1 MQAPGDMVQL
11 VSATRRRLHAR
22 GIEARAATAGTGEA
36 IWRILFG
43 AAGAFCLITLSV
55 VCLLPFRSRLDPGT
69 VALVMLIPPVAAAS
83 GGVWLGVG
91 AAVFSAGA
99 FNFFFTHPYNSF
111 RIQSSASITA
121 FVVYMFMAV
130 TLAVLASRLRDAR
143 SLANRRARNASL
155 LGSLAVE
162 MIRQSKLEPPLRSAL
177 HDLVEAL
184 DLRGAH
190 LEVTNA
196 LGERV
201 DIDSG
206 DAVQAR
212 GLIPARPSATPVV
225 LREAGGLALV
235 PVATGD
241 ASYGYLSVDGGGHD
255 ALGADAY
262 RLLDSFAGVVAL
274 AAARSDIEEQA
285 VRRRS
290 LEESDRLR
298 RALLHSVSH
307 DLRTPLT
314 AIRTIAAA
322 LRDADVDKTQRDSML
337 ADVEHEAGRL
347 SRLVANLLE
356 VSRVE
361 SGTLHPALMPVPV
374 DELCRAAVDDARLT
388 LGDHVVELDI
398 EPHLPPVDVD
408 ETMLR
413 QVLVN
418 LLENAA
424 TYDSGPIRLRALRA
438 GRRLELRVIDHGPG
452 VPEAERQRIFE
463 AFQRLRTPERAPERG
478 TGLGLAIARGFVEAQ
493 EGTIRVETT
502 IGGGATFV
510 VSLALGDG
518 PRLGTARTD

>member
-1 MQAPGDMVQL
+1 MSAAP
-11 VSATRRRLHAR
+11 RRLRSAVVEAHAR
-22 GIEARAATAGTGEA
+22 SAGTGEA
-36 IWRILFG
+36 IWRVLFG
-43 AAGAFCLITLSV
+43 AAGSFALIAIAVIS
-55 VCLLPFRSRLDPGT
+55 LLPFRHRLDPGT
-69 VALVMLIPPVAAAS
+69 VALIFLIPPVAAAT
-83 GGVWLGVG
+83 GGLVLGMG
-91 AAVFSAGA
+91 SALASALA
-99 FNFFFTHPYNSF
+99 FNFFFTKPYNSF
-111 RIQSSASITA
+111 RIESSASIAA
-121 FVVYMFMAV
+121 FVVYMFMGV
-130 TLAVLASRLRDAR
+130 TLAILASRLRDAR
-143 SLANRRARNASL
+143 RLANRRARNASL
-155 LGSLAVE
+155 LGGLAVE

-184 DLRGAH
+184 DLQGAH

-201 DIDSG
+201 EIDSG

-212 GLIPARPSATPVV
+212 ALIPVPGSATPVV
-225 LREAGGLALV
+225 LRERGGLALV

-241 ASYGYLSVDGGGHD
+241 ASYGYLSVDGGRG
-255 ALGADAY
+255 AEFGADAF

-322 LRDADVDKTQRDSML
+322 LRDADVDKAERDSML
-337 ADVEHEAGRL
+337 ADVEYEAGRL
-347 SRLVANLLE
+347 TRLVSNLLE

-361 SGTLHPALMPVPV
+361 SGSLRPARVPVPV
-374 DELCRAAVDDARLT
+374 EELCRMALDDARHALA
-388 LGDHVVELDI
+388 DHVVELEL
-398 EPHLPPVDVD
+398 EPHLPPVEVD

-424 TYDSGPIRLRALRA
+424 TYGRDPVKLRALRA
-438 GRRLELRVIDHGPG
+438 GRRIELRVVDHGPG
-452 VPEAERQRIFE
+452 VPEAERRRIFE
-463 AFQRLRTPERAPERG
+463 AFQRLRTPGTSRERG
-478 TGLGLAIARGFVEAQ
+478 TGLGLAISLGFVEAHH
-493 EGTIRVETT
+493 GTIRVETT

-510 VSLALGDG
+510 VSLPLG
-518 PRLGTARTD
+518 

>member
-1 MQAPGDMVQL
+1 V
-11 VSATRRRLHAR
+11 
-22 GIEARAATAGTGEA
+22 
-36 IWRILFG
+36 IWRVLFG
-43 AAGAFCLITLSV
+43 AAGAFALIALAV
-55 VCLLPFRSRLDPGT
+55 VSLLPLRDQVDSGT
-69 VALVMLIPPVAAAS
+69 VALIMLIPPVVAAT
-83 GGVWLGVG
+83 GGLYLGVG
-91 AAVFSAGA
+91 SAVVTGLA

-111 RIQSSASITA
+111 RIESSASIA
-121 FVVYMFMAV
+121 ALIVYVIMALV
-130 TLAVLASRLRDAR
+130 LAILASRLREAR

-155 LGSLAVE
+155 LGGLAVE
-162 MIRQSKLEPPLRSAL
+162 MIRQSNLEPPLRSAL

-184 DLRGAH
+184 ELRGAH
-190 LEVTNA
+190 LQVTNA

-206 DAVQAR
+206 DAELAR
-212 GLIPARPSATPVV
+212 ALVPDSASQSVV
-225 LREAGGLALV
+225 LRDRAGLALV

-241 ASYGYLSVDGGGHD
+241 ASYGYLAVDPGLQHE
-255 ALGADAY
+255 LGADAR

-314 AIRTIAAA
+314 AIRAIAAA
-322 LRDADVDKTQRDSML
+322 LRDGDVDKAQRDEML
-337 ADVEHEAGRL
+337 DDVEHEAGRL
-347 SRLVANLLE
+347 TRLVSNLLE

-361 SGTLHPALMPVPV
+361 SGALRPLRVPVPV
-374 DELCRAAVDDARLT
+374 EELCRAALDDARFALEE
-388 LGDHVVELDI
+388 HVVEAEI
-398 EPHLPPVDVD
+398 EPHLPPVEVD
-408 ETMLR
+408 ETMIR

-424 TYDSGPIRLRALRA
+424 IHDPGPIKLRAVRA

-463 AFQRLRTPERAPERG
+463 AFHRLRTQGGIRERG
-478 TGLGLAIARGFVEAQ
+478 TGLGLAIARGFVEAHH
-493 EGTIRVETT
+493 GTIRVETT
-502 IGGGATFV
+502 IGGGATFI
-510 VSLALGDG
+510 VSLLLG
-518 PRLGTARTD
+518 

>member
-1 MQAPGDMVQL
+1 VSQVNRGLRTRL
-11 VSATRRRLHAR
+11 V
-22 GIEARAATAGTGEA
+22 EQRAATAGTGEA
-36 IWRILFG
+36 VWRLLFG
-43 AAGAFCLITLSV
+43 AAGAFCLVTLSV
-55 VCLLPFRSRLDPGT
+55 VCLLPFRDQLDPGT
-69 VALVMLIPPVAAAS
+69 VALIMLIPPVAAAS
-83 GGVWLGVG
+83 GGLWLGIG
-91 AAVFSAGA
+91 AAAFSAGA

-111 RIQSSASITA
+111 RIESSASIAA
-121 FVVYMFMAV
+121 FVVYMFMAI
-130 TLAVLASRLRDAR
+130 TLAILAARLRDAR

-155 LGSLAVE
+155 LGGLAVE

-201 DIDSG
+201 EVDSG
-206 DAVQAR
+206 EAVEAR
-212 GLIPARPSATPVV
+212 ALVPRSASAAPVV
-225 LREAGGLALV
+225 LRERDGLALV

-241 ASYGYLSVDGGGHD
+241 TAFGYLSVDPGPGHE
-255 ALGADAY
+255 LGADAH
-262 RLLDSFAGVVAL
+262 RLLDSFAGVIAL

-322 LRDADVDKTQRDSML
+322 LRDADVEKVERDAML

-347 SRLVANLLE
+347 TRLVSNLLE

-361 SGTLHPALMPVPV
+361 GGALRPMLVPVPV
-374 DELCRAAVDDARLT
+374 EELCRAAVDDARLA
-388 LGDHVVELDI
+388 LGDHEVEIDI

-424 TYDSGPIRLRALRA
+424 IHDPGPLRLRAIRS

-463 AFQRLRTPERAPERG
+463 AFQRLRARSAVRERG
-478 TGLGLAIARGFVEAQ
+478 TGLGLAIARGFVEAHG
-493 EGTIRVETT
+493 GTIRVETT

-510 VSLALGDG
+510 VSLPLA
-518 PRLGTARTD
+518 

>member
-1 MQAPGDMVQL
+1 
-11 VSATRRRLHAR
+11 
-22 GIEARAATAGTGEA
+22 
-36 IWRILFG
+36 
-43 AAGAFCLITLSV
+43 
-55 VCLLPFRSRLDPGT
+55 
-69 VALVMLIPPVAAAS
+69 
-83 GGVWLGVG
+83 
-91 AAVFSAGA
+91 
-99 FNFFFTHPYNSF
+99 
-111 RIQSSASITA
+111 
-121 FVVYMFMAV
+121 
-130 TLAVLASRLRDAR
+130 
-143 SLANRRARNASL
+143 
-155 LGSLAVE
+155 

-184 DLRGAH
+184 ELRGAH
-190 LEVTNA
+190 LQVTNA

-206 DAVQAR
+206 DAELAR
-212 GLIPARPSATPVV
+212 ALVPNTTSQSVV
-225 LREAGGLALV
+225 LREREGLALV

-241 ASYGYLSVDGGGHD
+241 AAYGYLSVDPGPHHE
-255 ALGADAY
+255 LGADAH

-285 VRRRS
+285 VRRRT

-322 LRDADVDKTQRDSML
+322 LRNADVDEAQRDSML

-347 SRLVANLLE
+347 TRLVSNLLE

-361 SGTLHPALMPVPV
+361 SGALRPVRIPVPV
-374 DELCRAAVDDARLT
+374 EELCRAALDDARLA
-388 LGDHVVELDI
+388 LGNHAVEVEVDT
-398 EPHLPPVDVD
+398 HLPPVEVD
-408 ETMLR
+408 ETMIR

-424 TYDSGPIRLRALRA
+424 IHDPGPIKLRAVRA

-463 AFQRLRTPERAPERG
+463 AFHRLRSQDGIRERG
-478 TGLGLAIARGFVEAQ
+478 TGLGLAIARGFVEAHH
-493 EGTIRVETT
+493 GTIRVETT
-502 IGGGATFV
+502 IGGGATFI
-510 VSLALGDG
+510 VSLPFG
-518 PRLGTARTD
+518 

>member
-1 MQAPGDMVQL
+1 VSEARNGLRTRL
-11 VSATRRRLHAR
+11 V
-22 GIEARAATAGTGEA
+22 EQRAATAGTGEA
-36 IWRILFG
+36 VWRVLFG
-43 AAGAFCLITLSV
+43 AAGAFCLVTLSV
-55 VCLLPFRSRLDPGT
+55 VCLLPFRDQLDPGT
-69 VALVMLIPPVAAAS
+69 VALIMLIPPVAAAS
-83 GGVWLGVG
+83 GGLWLGVG
-91 AAVFSAGA
+91 AAAFSAGA

-111 RIQSSASITA
+111 RIESSASIA
-121 FVVYMFMAV
+121 ALVVYLFMAV
-130 TLAVLASRLRDAR
+130 TLAILAARLRDAR

-155 LGSLAVE
+155 LGGLAVE

-201 DIDSG
+201 EVDSG
-206 DAVQAR
+206 EVVEAR
-212 GLIPARPSATPVV
+212 ALVPREQSGTSVV
-225 LREAGGLALV
+225 LREEGGLALV

-241 ASYGYLSVDGGGHD
+241 AAFGYLSVDPGPGHE
-255 ALGADAY
+255 LGADAH
-262 RLLDSFAGVVAL
+262 RLLDSFAGVIAL

-322 LRDADVDKTQRDSML
+322 LRDADVEKEQRNAML

-347 SRLVANLLE
+347 TRLVTNLLE

-361 SGTLHPALMPVPV
+361 SGALRPVVVPVPV
-374 DELCRAAVDDARLT
+374 EELCRAAVDDARLA
-388 LGDHVVELDI
+388 LGDHGVEIDI
-398 EPHLPPVDVD
+398 EPHLPPVEVD

-424 TYDSGPIRLRALRA
+424 LHDHGPIKLRAVRA

-463 AFQRLRTPERAPERG
+463 AFQRLRGREGVRERG
-478 TGLGLAIARGFVEAQ
+478 TGLGLAIARGFVEAHS
-493 EGTIRVETT
+493 GTIRVETT

-510 VSLALGDG
+510 VSLPLA
-518 PRLGTARTD
+518 

>member
-1 MQAPGDMVQL
+1 VSETHRGFRTRL
-11 VSATRRRLHAR
+11 V
-22 GIEARAATAGTGEA
+22 EQRAATAGTGEA
-36 IWRILFG
+36 VWRILFG
-43 AAGAFCLITLSV
+43 SAGAFCLVTLSV
-55 VCLLPFRSRLDPGT
+55 VCLLPFRDQLDPGT
-69 VALVMLIPPVAAAS
+69 VALIMLIPPVAAAS
-83 GGVWLGVG
+83 GGLWLGIG
-91 AAVFSAGA
+91 AAVFSAAA
-99 FNFFFTHPYNSF
+99 FNFFFTHPYGSF
-111 RIQSSASITA
+111 RIESSASIA
-121 FVVYMFMAV
+121 ALIVYIFMAV
-130 TLAVLASRLRDAR
+130 TLAILSTRLRDAR
-143 SLANRRARNASL
+143 LLANRRARNASL
-155 LGSLAVE
+155 LGGLAVE

-184 DLRGAH
+184 ELRGAH
-190 LEVTNA
+190 VEVTNA

-201 DIDSG
+201 DVDSG
-206 DAVQAR
+206 EAVEAR
-212 GLIPARPSATPVV
+212 AVVPAPGSTAPVV
-225 LREAGGLALV
+225 LHERGGPSLV

-241 ASYGYLSVDGGGHD
+241 ASYGYLSVDPGPGHE
-255 ALGADAY
+255 LGADAH
-262 RLLDSFAGVVAL
+262 RLLDSFAGVIAL

-322 LRDADVDKTQRDSML
+322 LRGADVEKGQRDAML

-347 SRLVANLLE
+347 TRLVTNLLE

-361 SGTLHPALMPVPV
+361 SGALRPVLVPVPV
-374 DELCRAAVDDARLT
+374 EELCRAAVDDARLA
-388 LGDHVVELDI
+388 LGDREVEIDI

-424 TYDSGPIRLRALRA
+424 IHDPGPLKLRAVRA

-463 AFQRLRTPERAPERG
+463 AFQRLRAREGVRERG
-478 TGLGLAIARGFVEAQ
+478 TGLGLAIARGFVEAHG
-493 EGTIRVETT
+493 GTIRVETT

-510 VSLALGDG
+510 VSLPLA
-518 PRLGTARTD
+518 

>member
-1 MQAPGDMVQL
+1 MSAAPHRARSPL
-11 VSATRRRLHAR
+11 V
-22 GIEARAATAGTGEA
+22 EQRAATAGTGEA
-36 IWRILFG
+36 IWRTLFG
-43 AAGAFCLITLSV
+43 AAGAFCLITLAV
-55 VCLLPFRSRLDPGT
+55 VCLLPFRDRLDPGT

-83 GGVWLGVG
+83 GGLWLGVG
-91 AAVFSAGA
+91 AAAASAGA
-99 FNFFFTHPYNSF
+99 FNFFFTEPYNSF
-111 RIQSSASITA
+111 RVASSASIA
-121 FVVYMFMAV
+121 ALVVYMFMAV
-130 TLAVLASRLRDAR
+130 TLAVLAARLREAR

-155 LGSLAVE
+155 LGGLAVE

-177 HDLVEAL
+177 RDLVEAL
-184 DLRGAH
+184 ELRGAH

-201 DIDSG
+201 DVDSG

-212 GLIPARPSATPVV
+212 ALVPFGHSSGPVV
-225 LREAGGLALV
+225 LREQGGLALV
-235 PVATGD
+235 PIATGD
-241 ASYGYLSVDGGGHD
+241 ASYGYLSVDAGTGHELGTD
-255 ALGADAY
+255 AH
-262 RLLDSFAGVVAL
+262 RVLDSFAGVVAL
-274 AAARSDIEEQA
+274 AAARSNIEEQA

-314 AIRTIAAA
+314 AIRTIASA
-322 LRDADVDKTQRDSML
+322 LRSADVEKEQRDAML

-347 SRLVANLLE
+347 AHLVSNLLE

-361 SGTLHPALMPVPV
+361 SGTLRPVLVPVPV
-374 DELCRAAVDDARLT
+374 EELCRAAVDDARSA
-388 LGDHVVELDI
+388 LGSRHVEVDV
-398 EPHLPPVDVD
+398 EPHLPPVEVD

-424 TYDSGPIRLRALRA
+424 TYDPGPLKLRALRA

-463 AFQRLRTPERAPERG
+463 AFQRLRSQTAARERG
-478 TGLGLAIARGFVEAQ
+478 TGLGLAIVRGFVEAH
-493 EGTIRVETT
+493 EGTVRVETT

-510 VSLALGDG
+510 VSLPLG
-518 PRLGTARTD
+518 

>member
-1 MQAPGDMVQL
+1 MSTAPHRLPSPTVDAYAR
-11 VSATRRRLHAR
+11 SAA
-22 GIEARAATAGTGEA
+22 TGEA
-36 IWRILFG
+36 IWRVLFG
-43 AAGAFCLITLSV
+43 AAGAFCLIALSV
-55 VCLLPFRSRLDPGT
+55 VCLLPFRDRLDPGT
-69 VALVMLIPPVAAAS
+69 VALIMLVPPVAAAS
-83 GGVWLGVG
+83 GGLWLGVG
-91 AAVFSAGA
+91 AALVSAGA
-99 FNFFFTHPYNSF
+99 FNFFFTHPYLSF
-111 RIQSSASITA
+111 RVESSASIA
-121 FVVYMFMAV
+121 ALIVYLFVAV
-130 TLAVLASRLRDAR
+130 TLAVLAARLREAR
-143 SLANRRARNASL
+143 ALANRRARNASL
-155 LGSLAVE
+155 LGGLAVE

-184 DLRGAH
+184 ELRGAH
-190 LEVTNA
+190 LQVTNA

-201 DIDSG
+201 EIDSG
-206 DAVQAR
+206 DADLAR
-212 GLIPARPSATPVV
+212 ALVPDSSSQSVV
-225 LREAGGLALV
+225 LRERDGLALV

-241 ASYGYLSVDGGGHD
+241 AAYGYLSVDPGRHE
-255 ALGADAY
+255 LGADAH

-322 LRDADVDKTQRDSML
+322 LRDADVPKDERDSML

-347 SRLVANLLE
+347 TRLVSNLLE

-361 SGTLHPALMPVPV
+361 SGALRPVRVPVPV
-374 DELCRAAVDDARLT
+374 EELCRAALEDARLA
-388 LGDHVVELDI
+388 LEGHVVELEL
-398 EPHLPPVDVD
+398 EPHLPPVEVD

-424 TYDSGPIRLRALRA
+424 LHDPGPLKLRAVRA
-438 GRRLELRVIDHGPG
+438 GRRIELRVIDHGPG

-463 AFQRLRTPERAPERG
+463 AFQRLRSAAGVRERG
-478 TGLGLAIARGFVEAQ
+478 TGLGLAIARGFVEAH
-493 EGTIRVETT
+493 GGSIRVETT

-510 VSLALGDG
+510 VSLPVG
-518 PRLGTARTD
+518 

>member
-1 MQAPGDMVQL
+1 MSTAPG
-11 VSATRRRLHAR
+11 RLRVRAV
-22 GIEARAATAGTGEA
+22 EQRAATAGTGEA
-36 IWRILFG
+36 IWRALFG

-55 VCLLPFRSRLDPGT
+55 VCLLPFRDQLDPGT
-69 VALVMLIPPVAAAS
+69 VALIMLIPPVAAAT
-83 GGVWLGVG
+83 GGLWLGIG
-91 AAVFSAGA
+91 AAAASAGA
-99 FNFFFTHPYNSF
+99 FNFFFTKPYLSF
-111 RIQSSASITA
+111 RVESSASVAALI
-121 FVVYMFMAV
+121 VYMFMAV
-130 TLAVLASRLRDAR
+130 TLALLASRLRDAR
-143 SLANRRARNASL
+143 TLANRRARNASL
-155 LGSLAVE
+155 LGGLAVE

-184 DLRGAH
+184 DLHGAH

-212 GLIPARPSATPVV
+212 ALVPVGSSATPVV
-225 LREAGGLALV
+225 LRERGGLALV

-241 ASYGYLSVDGGGHD
+241 ESYGYLSVDTGGSSE
-255 ALGADAY
+255 LGADAY
-262 RLLDSFAGVVAL
+262 RLLESFAGVVAL

-285 VRRRS
+285 IRRRS

-314 AIRTIAAA
+314 AISTIASA
-322 LRDADVDKTQRDSML
+322 LRSADVDREERDAML
-337 ADVEHEAGRL
+337 ADVENEAGRL
-347 SRLVANLLE
+347 SRLVGNLLE

-361 SGTLHPALMPVPV
+361 SGALRPMRVPVPV
-374 DELCRAAVDDARLT
+374 EELTRAALDDARLV
-388 LGDHVVELDI
+388 LGDHDVELDI
-398 EPHLPPVDVD
+398 EPHLPPVEVD

-418 LLENAA
+418 LLENASMH
-424 TYDSGPIRLRALRA
+424 DPGPIKLRALRA

-463 AFQRLRTPERAPERG
+463 AFQRLRARNGARERG
-478 TGLGLAIARGFVEAQ
+478 TGLGLAIARGFVEAHD
-493 EGTIRVETT
+493 GTIRVETT

-510 VSLALGDG
+510 VSLPLG
-518 PRLGTARTD
+518 

>member
-1 MQAPGDMVQL
+1 
-11 VSATRRRLHAR
+11 VSATAPRRFSPRAV
-22 GIEARAATAGTGEA
+22 EERAASASTGEA
-36 IWRILFG
+36 LWRALFG
-43 AAGAFCLITLSV
+43 AAGAFCLITLAV
-55 VCLLPFRSRLDPGT
+55 VCLLPFRDRLDPGT
-69 VALVMLIPPVAAAS
+69 VALIMLVPPVAAAS
-83 GGVWLGVG
+83 GGLWLGIG
-91 AAVFSAGA
+91 AALVTAGA

-111 RIQSSASITA
+111 RVESSASIA
-121 FVVYMFMAV
+121 ALVVYVFMAI

-143 SLANRRARNASL
+143 TLANRRARNASL
-155 LGSLAVE
+155 LGGLAVE

-201 DIDSG
+201 DVDSG
-206 DAVQAR
+206 DAIHAR
-212 GLIPARPSATPVV
+212 ALIPVANSATTVV
-225 LREAGGLALV
+225 LREQGGLALV

-241 ASYGYLSVDGGGHD
+241 AAYGYLTVDAGPD
-255 ALGADAY
+255 RELGADAH
-262 RLLDSFAGVVAL
+262 RVLDSFAGVVAL
-274 AAARSDIEEQA
+274 AVARSTIEEQA

-322 LRDADVDKTQRDSML
+322 LRGADVEKDQRDAML

-347 SRLVANLLE
+347 TRLVANLLE

-361 SGTLHPALMPVPV
+361 SGALRPARVPVPV
-374 DELCRAAVDDARLT
+374 EELARAAIDDARLA
-388 LGDHVVELDI
+388 LGDHVVELDV
-398 EPHLPPVDVD
+398 EPHLPPVEVD

-424 TYDSGPIRLRALRA
+424 SHDPGPVKLRAVRV
-438 GRRLELRVIDHGPG
+438 GRHLELRVVDHGPG

-463 AFQRLRTPERAPERG
+463 AFQRLRSSSGVRERG
-478 TGLGLAIARGFVEAQ
+478 TGLGLAIARGFVEAHG
-493 EGTIRVETT
+493 GTIRVETT

-510 VSLALGDG
+510 VSLELA
-518 PRLGTARTD
+518 

>member
-1 MQAPGDMVQL
+1 VSGTAP
-11 VSATRRRLHAR
+11 RRFSPRAV
-22 GIEARAATAGTGEA
+22 EARAASAGTGEA
-36 IWRILFG
+36 IWRVLFG
-43 AAGAFCLITLSV
+43 AAGAFCLITIAV
-55 VCLLPFRSRLDPGT
+55 VCLLPFRDQLDPGT
-69 VALVMLIPPVAAAS
+69 VALIMLVPPVAAAS
-83 GGVWLGVG
+83 GGLWLAVG
-91 AAVFSAGA
+91 SALVTAGA

-111 RIQSSASITA
+111 RIQSSASVA
-121 FVVYMFMAV
+121 ALVVYLVVAI
-130 TLAVLASRLRDAR
+130 TLAILASRLRDAR
-143 SLANRRARNASL
+143 ALASRRARNASL
-155 LGSLAVE
+155 LGGLAVE

-196 LGERV
+196 RGEHV
-201 DIDSG
+201 DVDSG
-206 DAVQAR
+206 DASRAR
-212 GLIPARPSATPVV
+212 ALVPAASSGTTVV
-225 LREAGGLALV
+225 LREQGGLALV

-241 ASYGYLSVDGGGHD
+241 AAYGYLSVDAGHENE
-255 ALGADAY
+255 LGVDGQ
-262 RLLDSFAGVVAL
+262 RVLDSFAGVVAL
-274 AAARSDIEEQA
+274 AAARSNLEEEA

-290 LEESDRLR
+290 LEETDRLR

-322 LRDADVDKTQRDSML
+322 LRGAEVESGQRDAML
-337 ADVEHEAGRL
+337 ADVEREAGRL
-347 SRLVANLLE
+347 TRLVANLLE

-361 SGTLHPALMPVPV
+361 SGALRPALVPVPV
-374 DELCRAAVDDARLT
+374 EELCRAALDDARLA
-388 LGDHVVELDI
+388 LGDHVVELDV
-398 EPHLPPVDVD
+398 EPHLPPVEVD

-424 TYDSGPIRLRALRA
+424 AHDPGPLRLRALRA

-463 AFQRLRTPERAPERG
+463 AFQRLRSRDGGRERG
-478 TGLGLAIARGFVEAQ
+478 TGLGLAIARGFVEAHG
-493 EGTIRVETT
+493 GTIRVETT

-510 VSLALGDG
+510 VSLELADTVSPPG
-518 PRLGTARTD
+518 R

>member
-1 MQAPGDMVQL
+1 MPTGAV
-11 VSATRRRLHAR
+11 
-22 GIEARAATAGTGEA
+22 EERAATASTGEA
-36 IWRILFG
+36 VWRILFG
-43 AAGAFCLITLSV
+43 AAGAFCLIALAV
-55 VCLLPFRSRLDPGT
+55 VCLLPFRDRLDPGT
-69 VALVMLIPPVAAAS
+69 VALIMLVPPVVAAS
-83 GGVWLGVG
+83 GGLWLGVG
-91 AAVFSAGA
+91 AAALSAGA
-99 FNFFFTHPYNSF
+99 FNFFFTKPYNSF
-111 RIQSSASITA
+111 RVESSASIA
-121 FVVYMFMAV
+121 ALIVYLFMAV
-130 TLAVLASRLRDAR
+130 TLAILAARLRQAR

-155 LGSLAVE
+155 LGGLAVE

-184 DLRGAH
+184 ELRGAH
-190 LEVTNA
+190 LQVTNA

-206 DAVQAR
+206 DAELAR
-212 GLIPARPSATPVV
+212 ALVPNSTSQSVV
-225 LREAGGLALV
+225 LRERDGLALV

-241 ASYGYLSVDGGGHD
+241 AAYGYLSVDPGPHHE
-255 ALGADAY
+255 LGADSH

-285 VRRRS
+285 VRRRT

-322 LRDADVDKTQRDSML
+322 LRDADVDKAQRDSML

-347 SRLVANLLE
+347 TRLVSNLLE

-361 SGTLHPALMPVPV
+361 SGALRPVRVPVPV
-374 DELCRAAVDDARLT
+374 EELCRAALDDARFA
-388 LGDHVVELDI
+388 LGKHAVELEID
-398 EPHLPPVDVD
+398 PHLPPVEID
-408 ETMLR
+408 ETMIR

-424 TYDSGPIRLRALRA
+424 IHDPGPIKLRALRA
-438 GRRLELRVIDHGPG
+438 GRRLELRVVDHGPG

-463 AFQRLRTPERAPERG
+463 AFHRLRAPGGVRERG
-478 TGLGLAIARGFVEAQ
+478 TGLGLAIARGFVEAHH
-493 EGTIRVETT
+493 GTIRVETT
-502 IGGGATFV
+502 IGGGATFI
-510 VSLALGDG
+510 VSLPLG
-518 PRLGTARTD
+518 

>member
-1 MQAPGDMVQL
+1 M
-11 VSATRRRLHAR
+11 SATPQRMRSSFRDP
-22 GIEARAATAGTGEA
+22 RAATAGTGEA
-36 IWRILFG
+36 IWRALFG

-55 VCLLPFRSRLDPGT
+55 VCLLPFRDQIDPGT
-69 VALVMLIPPVAAAS
+69 VALVMLVPPVAAAS
-83 GGVWLGVG
+83 GGLWLGVG
-91 AAVFSAGA
+91 AALFSAGA
-99 FNFFFTHPYNSF
+99 FNFFFTEPYNSF
-111 RIQSSASITA
+111 RVESSASIA
-121 FVVYMFMAV
+121 ALIVYLFIAV
-130 TLAVLASRLRDAR
+130 TFAVLAARLREAR

-155 LGSLAVE
+155 LGGLAVE

-184 DLRGAH
+184 ELRGAH

-196 LGERV
+196 LGERA

-212 GLIPARPSATPVV
+212 ALIPVTHSSPVV
-225 LREAGGLALV
+225 LRERGSLALV
-235 PVATGD
+235 PIATGD
-241 ASYGYLSVDGGGHD
+241 AAYGYLSVDGGPNHELGTD
-255 ALGADAY
+255 AH
-262 RLLDSFAGVVAL
+262 RVLDSFAGIVAL
-274 AAARSDIEEQA
+274 AAARSNIEEQA

-314 AIRTIAAA
+314 AIRTIASA
-322 LRDADVDKTQRDSML
+322 LRSADVDKEQRDAML

-347 SRLVANLLE
+347 GRLVSNLLE

-361 SGTLHPALMPVPV
+361 SGALNPVRVPIPV
-374 DELCRAAVDDARLT
+374 EELCRAAVEDARSA
-388 LGDHVVELDI
+388 LGGRPVEIDV
-398 EPHLPPVDVD
+398 EPHLPPIEVD

-424 TYDSGPIRLRALRA
+424 TYDPGPLKIRALRA
-438 GRRLELRVIDHGPG
+438 GRRIELRVIDHGPG

-463 AFQRLRTPERAPERG
+463 AFQRLRTPSSTRERG
-478 TGLGLAIARGFVEAQ
+478 TGLGLAIARGFAEAHH
-493 EGTIRVETT
+493 GTIRVETT

-510 VSLALGDG
+510 VSL
-518 PRLGTARTD
+518 PIQ